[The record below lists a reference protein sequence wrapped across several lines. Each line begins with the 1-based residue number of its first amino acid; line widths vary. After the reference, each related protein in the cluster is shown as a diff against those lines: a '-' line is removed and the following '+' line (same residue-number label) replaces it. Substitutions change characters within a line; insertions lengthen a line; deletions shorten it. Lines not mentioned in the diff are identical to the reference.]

1 MTINNDINY
10 SNDIAI
16 NRLNLS
22 GEELDVILPKKKK
35 RFGPLTVGIIFKMSS
50 EQQTVPSSVDNTQR

>member
-22 GEELDVILPKKKK
+22 GEKLNVILPKKKK

-50 EQQTVPSSVDNTQR
+50 EQQTVPSSVDNTPR